1 MAFTWQGYVEN
12 PNMDLIEFRPEGM
25 FVPPANCYIDPYK
38 PVLKALITHAHSDHA
53 RWGMQEYIAEKSG
66 LPLLKHRLG
75 DVLLK
80 GFDYNEPFEINGVKF
95 SFHPSGHVPGSAQ
108 IKVEYQGEVWVAA
121 GDYKVVDDGLSKPF
135 EAQKCDVF
143 ITESTF
149 AMPVYRWKPQDEIMD
164 EINSWWKENQE
175 KGYCSVVFAYS
186 LGKAQRILQGV
197 DHSLGRVWVHGAVAN
212 MNEACE
218 AGGYQLKD
226 WSPIPA
232 QAESKQFR
240 KDLVIAPPS
249 AAGTSWLKKFE
260 PYSDAQA
267 SGWMAVR
274 GTRRRLS
281 ADRGF
286 VLSDHADW
294 PGLIDAVKKTE
305 ASRIIVSHGFTD
317 VFARYLNENGWK
329 AQAI

>member
-1 MAFTWQGYVEN
+1 ME
-12 PNMDLIEFRPEGM
+12 LIQFRPEGM
-25 FVPPANCYIDPYK
+25 YVPPADVYIDPYK
-38 PVLKALITHAHSDHA
+38 PVKKALITHAHSDHA
-53 RWGMQEYIAEKSG
+53 RWGMEEYIAEKSG

-75 DVLLK
+75 DVKLS
-80 GFDYNEPFEINGVKF
+80 GFGYGDEFEIKGVKF

-108 IKVEYQGEVWVAA
+108 LRVEHQGEVWVAA
-121 GDYKVVDDGLSKPF
+121 GDYKVVADGLSKPF
-135 EAQKCDVF
+135 EPVKCDVF

-149 AMPVYRWKPQDEIMD
+149 GLPVYRWRPQEEIMQ

-175 KGYCSVVFAYS
+175 RGLCSVMFAYS

-197 DHSLGRVWVHGAVAN
+197 DHSIGKVWVHGAVAN
-212 MNEACE
+212 MNQACE
-218 AGGYQLKD
+218 AGGYALKP
-226 WSPIPA
+226 WSPIPD
-232 QAESKQFR
+232 QPEPKQFR
-240 KDLVIAPPS
+240 RDLIIAPPS

-294 PGLIDAVKKTE
+294 PGLLQAIEQTE
-305 ASRIIVSHGFTD
+305 AKKILVSHGFTD
-317 VFARYLNENGWK
+317 VFSRYLNENGWD
-329 AQAI
+329 ARAV